1 MRASEMGFYEG
12 CPTQKKMLK
21 KTLQFVCISIPG
33 AAIITGAVVSV
44 VIALSELVVW
54 LANRVLIWLFIIP
67 ILGTI
72 ILFARTYF
80 RVDKGSEGAL

>member
-54 LANRVLIWLFIIP
+54 LANRALLLMFIIP
-67 ILGTI
+67 TLVTI
-72 ILFARTYF
+72 VIFARTTF
-80 RVDKGSEGAL
+80 RNDKADGE